1 VERYNVPHL
10 PLLFGGRNSL
20 TLDRGSFQAS
30 AIGFICRCY
39 STRRGELLLSSLLIF
54 CRCYSTGREGA
65 IALFQGVDAY
75 RTGQEPAGQERTSR
89 TGKDQQDR
97 KGPAGQERTSRT
109 GKDQQDWNG
118 PAGQE
123 WTSFLGQERTD
134 ARAGKDRQD
143 RKKRAKLQ

>member
-1 VERYNVPHL
+1 V
-10 PLLFGGRNSL
+10 LL
-20 TLDRGSFQAS
+20 
-30 AIGFICRCY
+30 Y
-39 STRRGELLLSSLLIF
+39 
-54 CRCYSTGREGA
+54 REGGSYCS
-65 IALFQGVDAY
+65 LPGGGCVQD
-75 RTGQEPAGQERTSR
+75 RTGTGR

-97 KGPAGQERTSRT
+97 KGPGGQERTGRT